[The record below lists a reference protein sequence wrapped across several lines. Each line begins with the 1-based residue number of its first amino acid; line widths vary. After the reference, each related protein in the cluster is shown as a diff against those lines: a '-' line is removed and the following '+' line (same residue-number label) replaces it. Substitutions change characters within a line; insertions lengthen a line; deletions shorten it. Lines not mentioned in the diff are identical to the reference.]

1 MEYKINVNNQEE
13 IYDIGKVA
21 KQAAGAVLLK
31 IKNTVILAT
40 VARDDNQVAEN
51 FVPLT
56 VQYIEKSYAIGKIP
70 GGYIKRETK
79 PGDFE
84 TLTSRIIDR
93 SLRPLFPK
101 GYAYPTQIVV
111 FVLSCDSDVDL
122 QVAALNAASAAL
134 YLSDIPVN
142 KAVAGVRIGFKDG
155 KYSVNPTN
163 KELKNSQLDLYV
175 AGTKEELLMIEMRAI
190 PSIETINMPSLAI
203 DPMLD
208 PTLSETF
215 VAKQSI
221 NEFDEEAILKAI
233 DIAQKAIT
241 EATTA
246 YEGVFKNLKKEDA
259 ILDYKEDLESDS
271 IFAYVD
277 EFYKEEVLNAIN
289 QMAKSERANEL
300 SRIVDK
306 ILKDNVATLE
316 SWDKA
321 LVDSVV
327 QRYKKKIVREM
338 IIEKCIRADGRALNE
353 VRPIS
358 IETNILPMAHG
369 SCLFTRG
376 QTQALVIATLGN
388 DKDAQMYDLLTEKG
402 GLSDNFMV
410 NYNFPGFS
418 VGEASPL
425 RPPGRRELGHG
436 NLARRALEPVIDIN
450 RLQTIRLVSE
460 ILESNGS
467 SSMATICGGA
477 LALRSAGISTE
488 KLVAG
493 IAMGLVFE
501 GDKHAVLSDIMGL
514 EDHDGDMDF
523 KVAGTHEG
531 ITALQMDI
539 KLGGISRDVL
549 KEALYQ
555 AKEGREHILAIM
567 EEADKN
573 IVVNNAILPKLELF
587 SVDPSKIVDIIGQA
601 GKTIREIIERF
612 EVSIDLDREKGE
624 VKIAGENKTQ
634 VEAAK
639 EHIIQ
644 ITNKPSFGGRGGHGG
659 GRDRDNNRGG
669 GYKDAKPVPTFVQ
682 DEIVDGVVKRIVDF
696 GAFIELPG
704 GIDGLLHVSKI
715 ADHRVDKV
723 SDYLELEQKVRVK
736 ILKQTGN
743 KIELSLEK

>member
-1 MEYKINVNNQEE
+1 MEYTFKVNNQEE
-13 IYDIGKVA
+13 TYDIGKVA
-21 KQAAGAVLLK
+21 KQAAGAALLR

-40 VARDDNQVAEN
+40 VARDDTQVAEN

-56 VQYIEKSYAIGKIP
+56 VQYVEKTYAVGKIP
-70 GGYIKRETK
+70 GGYVKRETK

-111 FVLSCDSDVDL
+111 FVLSCDPEVDL

-142 KAVAGVRIGFKDG
+142 KAVAGVRIGYIDG
-155 KYSVNPTN
+155 QYVVNPAN
-163 KELKNSQLDLYV
+163 SALKNSRLDLYV

-190 PSIETINMPSLAI
+190 ASMETTTLPVMAI

-208 PTLSETF
+208 PTLAQS
-215 VAKQSI
+215 VIAKQSV
-221 NEFDEEAILKAI
+221 NEFDEEAILAAI
-233 DIAQKAIT
+233 DKAQSAIT
-241 EATTA
+241 EATTI
-246 YEGVFKNLKKEDA
+246 YENVFTPLKKEDA
-259 ILDYKEDLESDS
+259 LLDYKTDLESDS
-271 IFAYVD
+271 IFAYID
-277 EFYKEEVLNAIN
+277 EFYKEEVSHAIL
-289 QMAKSERANEL
+289 QMAKSERASEL
-300 SRIVDK
+300 GKIVDK
-306 ILKDNVATLE
+306 ILKDDTAALE
-316 SWDKA
+316 NWSKE
-321 LVDSVV
+321 LVESVLGA
-327 QRYKKKIVREM
+327 YKKRVVREM
-338 IIEKCIRADGRALNE
+338 IVEKRVRADGRKLNE
-353 VRPIS
+353 IRPIS
-358 IETNILPMAHG
+358 IETNLLPLAHG

-388 DKDAQMYDLLTEKG
+388 DKDAQMYDLLTEKNSV
-402 GLSDNFMV
+402 SDTFMV

-425 RPPGRRELGHG
+425 RAPGRRELGHG
-436 NLARRALEPVIDIN
+436 NLARRALEPVVSIN

-467 SSMATICGGA
+467 SSMATVCGGA
-477 LALRSAGISTE
+477 LALKAAGVEIE

-523 KVAGTHEG
+523 KVAGTRDG

-549 KEALYQ
+549 KEALFQ
-555 AKEGREHILAIM
+555 AKEGRAHILGLM
-567 EEADKN
+567 EAASRE

-601 GKTIREIIERF
+601 GKTIKEIIEKF

-624 VKIAGENKTQ
+624 VKIAGENKTN
-634 VEAAK
+634 VDAAK
-639 EHIIQ
+639 EHIIK
-644 ITNKPSFGGRGGHGG
+644 ITNKPSFGGRGGGH
-659 GRDRDNNRGG
+659 GRDRNDRHG
-669 GYKDAKPVPTFVQ
+669 APREEKPVPTFVQ
-682 DEIVDGVVKRIVDF
+682 DEIVDGTVKRIVDF
-696 GAFIELPG
+696 GAFVELPG

-715 ADHRVDKV
+715 ADHRVEKV
-723 SDYLELEQKVRVK
+723 SDYLALEQKVRVK

-743 KIELSLEK
+743 KIELELIR